1 MNGPFGNRFPYTNF
15 HEMNLD
21 WVIQIA
27 KDFLDQYSHIQE
39 IIEQGEADID
49 EKASEALEALA
60 AKETELEGLLDAW
73 YTEHS
78 GDIADALADAL
89 ADLNEWYTT
98 HENYLDAEL
107 AANIAEFNETATAKA
122 AEVIESIP
130 DDYTALAAEVQSF
143 YQDYPSVLGLLDETL
158 SVTFGSASQ
167 TVTTTF
173 LLTEGVTYQLY
184 CDDSY
189 TGYINFYAT
198 GDTDHIARIYSKTPV
213 YFTAYTSAAAKV
225 FNGNSNKTGTATI
238 TVAPYMVH
246 AALSKNPV
254 MIGNNS
260 ALSTLTGGTNSVND
274 FPVNKIVTI
283 SSSSVTNLTNFPDTL
298 TSTGEG
304 VYISFDGRGAQFTN
318 GIAQLFIGDNGS
330 ATRWKVAGSWTEW
343 RTSALNYKQY
353 NNNAAFF
360 ADFPS
365 GLLADIPRDKI
376 ICIGS
381 SSIAATDKPVP
392 DFVGN
397 VITYS
402 AKVSLRPGATQ
413 LAFDIYRNDMFIRS
427 YIYDAGGNYWT
438 HWMSSRENAAVFTV
452 GSGLT
457 YESLTSLLIDI
468 KDVTYNKIIY
478 IQPGEY
484 DIFAE
489 YLAEVSDGRLTVPS
503 DDITPSDY
511 FYPYNAFVP
520 NNTKIIGL
528 GNVSLVMSPDASD
541 VTLGESHAW
550 SPLNVLGS
558 VEIENL
564 TVIGHNCRY
573 CLHNDDHNA
582 NPGAKQ
588 IYRNCRFLYTFS
600 DLKDGNRLGYNIA
613 VGFGIQKGATHIFE
627 DCEIYTDTPGNQSAY
642 YGHDGS
648 SYSNGKIILRNCN
661 IHSSNFSNDRVIR
674 LQSIS
679 ETQGLIDVRIENCY
693 LNGGLT
699 LDIYTSDALQN
710 FNTTLINT
718 NKVPVSRD
726 IPSGTITDIYP
737 VTWYNPLPTPTNADQ
752 QIYVD
757 ELT

>member
-1 MNGPFGNRFPYTNF
+1 MNGPFGNRFPYTDF
-15 HEMNLD
+15 HAMNTD
-21 WVIQIA
+21 WIIQIA
-27 KDFLDQYSHIQE
+27 KDFLDQYSHIQD
-39 IIEQGEADID
+39 IITQGESDID
-49 EKASEALEALA
+49 DKTEEALA
-60 AKETELEGLLDAW
+60 SLADKETELEGLLDAW

-98 HENYLDAEL
+98 HEHYLDNEL
-107 AANIAEFNETATAKA
+107 SANIAAFNEAATAKA

-130 DDYTALAAEVQSF
+130 DDYTALSAEVQAL
-143 YQDYPSVLGLLDETL
+143 YQDYPSLLGLLDETL
-158 SVTFGSASQ
+158 NVTFGSASQ

-173 LLTEGVTYQLY
+173 LLTSGVTYELY
-184 CDDSY
+184 CDDTY
-189 TGYINFYAT
+189 TGYINFYAS
-198 GDTDHIARIYSKTPV
+198 GDTSNITRIYSKTKV
-213 YFTAYTSAAAKV
+213 YFTAAVSAVAKV
-225 FNGNSNKTGTATI
+225 FNGNSSQTGATAIKVSPFLVHGTI
-238 TVAPYMVH
+238 
-246 AALSKNPV
+246 SKYSK
-254 MIGNNS
+254 IIFNNS
-260 ALSTLTGGTNSVND
+260 DLSTLTGGANSVQS
-274 FPVNKIVTI
+274 FPANKIVTI
-283 SSSSVTNLTNFPDTL
+283 GASAVTNLTGFPDTL

-304 VYISFDGRGAQFTN
+304 VYLTLDGSGTGFVN
-318 GIAQLFIGDNGS
+318 GFAQLYIGDNGS
-330 ATRWKVAGSWTEW
+330 ATRWKVGGSWTEW

-353 NNNAAFF
+353 NNNEAFA

-376 ICIGS
+376 ICIAS

-438 HWMSSRENAAVFTV
+438 HWVSSRENAAVFTV

-468 KDVTYNKIIY
+468 KDATYNKIIY

-484 DIFAE
+484 DIFTE
-489 YLAEVSDGRLTVPS
+489 YLAEVSDGRLTVPG

-528 GNVSLVMSPDASD
+528 GNVTLTMSPDASD
-541 VTLGESHAW
+541 VTLGESRTW

-573 CLHNDDHNA
+573 CLHNDDHNTY
-582 NPGAKQ
+582 PGSKQ
-588 IYRNCRFLYTFS
+588 IYRNCRFLYTYS

-613 VGFGIQKGATHIFE
+613 IGFGIQKGATHIFE
-627 DCEIYTDTPGNQSAY
+627 DCEIYNDSTGNNSAY
-642 YGHDGS
+642 YGHDGAA
-648 SYSNGKIILRNCN
+648 YSNGKIILRNCN
-661 IHSSNFSNDRVIR
+661 IHSSNFSNNRVIR
-674 LQSIS
+674 LQSIN
-679 ETQGLIDVRIENCY
+679 ENQGLIDVRIENCY
-693 LNGGLT
+693 VNGGLT
-699 LDIYTSDALQN
+699 LDIYTSDATQN
-710 FNTTLINT
+710 FKTAFINS
-718 NKVPVSRD
+718 NKIPVERD

-737 VTWYNPLPTPTNADQ
+737 VTWYNPLPTPTNADK

-757 ELT
+757 QLT